1 MRLDGVFV
9 DRFFII
15 IYRLSVAWTGGN
27 EKGNFTDQD
36 QRGSQNMGD
45 DKRKRTRVHFETQVV
60 LKTDVSEITAGANS
74 SDISMKGMF
83 VSTDEKVPVGTSCDI
98 EIVLSGTTSRLALN
112 IEGVVARLD
121 KGGLGITFNSMDV
134 DSYFH
139 LKNIVMYNAQDPDAV
154 EEEMF
159 L

>member
-1 MRLDGVFV
+1 
-9 DRFFII
+9 
-15 IYRLSVAWTGGN
+15 
-27 EKGNFTDQD
+27 
-36 QRGSQNMGD
+36 MGD
-45 DKRKRTRVHFETQVV
+45 EKRKRTRVHFETQVV

-83 VSTDEKVPVGTSCDI
+83 VSTDEKIPVGTPCDI

-112 IEGVVARLD
+112 IEGAVARQD
-121 KGGLGITFNSMDV
+121 KDGLGITFNSMDV
-134 DSYFH
+134 DSYLH

-159 L
+159 S